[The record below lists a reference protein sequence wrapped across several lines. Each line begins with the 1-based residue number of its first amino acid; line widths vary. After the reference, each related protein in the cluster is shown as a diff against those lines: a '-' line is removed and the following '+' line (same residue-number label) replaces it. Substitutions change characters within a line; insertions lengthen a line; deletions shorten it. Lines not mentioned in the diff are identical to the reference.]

1 MADAK
6 LFGPPRFERRGRML
20 LAGIR
25 KRHTVA
31 RDLATVMQGVESQW
45 QAFHLRKEAIR
56 NSAGKDLYGILI
68 RVVEGDV
75 GFGYF
80 CGIEVTKAANLPEG
94 IAVLTIPPL
103 RYAVFRHCGGVED
116 LPHTYFSIFGQVLP
130 EAGLVV
136 ADASSGAPEFIERF
150 DAAYDLET
158 KTGGPE
164 ILIPLKD

>member
-1 MADAK
+1 MADADK
-6 LFGPPRFERRGRML
+6 LGLPRFERRGRLL

-25 KRHTVA
+25 KRHRVA

-45 QAFHLRKEAIR
+45 QDFHARKSEIR
-56 NSAGKDLYGILI
+56 NTTGNDLFGALI
-68 RVVEGDV
+68 RVVEGDI
-75 GFGYF
+75 GFEYF

-94 IAVLTIPPL
+94 IATLLIPPL
-103 RYAVFRHCGGVED
+103 RYAIFRHKGGVED
-116 LPHTYFSIFGQVLP
+116 LPHTYFAIFGQALP
-130 EAGLVV
+130 EAGLAV
-136 ADASSGAPEFIERF
+136 ADASSGGPEFIERF